1 MLSLTHYGARS
12 ALATLFALSGTATAS
27 AIEET
32 FEVSSGGKLVVEAQS
47 AKLDVQGSD
56 TDQLQVMISRGSD
69 DASEIEDDYTIEF
82 SRQGGEVKLVVE
94 RRNNFSGWWTR
105 SRSLHIEVSLPDEF
119 DVDLQTS
126 GGSIDLDGTS
136 GNADLKT
143 SGGTIRIGHVGGEIR
158 ARTSGGNISIDRAGS
173 TVSAH
178 TSGGRI
184 EIDELHGAIDAQT
197 SGGSIRVGIAGQPT
211 ADSTLKTSGGSVT
224 VFVEPTIAVALD
236 ARTSGGRASSE
247 LPITVLG
254 SASKD
259 RLEGDING
267 GGPLLKLRSSGG
279 SVSLRTL

>member
-1 MLSLTHYGARS
+1 MLSLTHDGARL

-32 FEVSSGGKLVVEAQS
+32 FEVSSGG
-47 AKLDVQGSD
+47 
-56 TDQLQVMISRGSD
+56 
-69 DASEIEDDYTIEF
+69 
-82 SRQGGEVKLVVE
+82 KLVVE

-136 GNADLKT
+136 GNAD
-143 SGGTIRIGHVGGEIR
+143 
-158 ARTSGGNISIDRAGS
+158 
-173 TVSAH
+173 
-178 TSGGRI
+178 
-184 EIDELHGAIDAQT
+184 
-197 SGGSIRVGIAGQPT
+197 
-211 ADSTLKTSGGSVT
+211 LKTSGGSVT